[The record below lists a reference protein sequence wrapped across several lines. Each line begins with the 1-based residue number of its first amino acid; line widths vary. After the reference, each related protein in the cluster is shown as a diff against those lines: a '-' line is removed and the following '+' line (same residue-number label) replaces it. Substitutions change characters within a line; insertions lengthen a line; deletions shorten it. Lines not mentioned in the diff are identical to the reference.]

1 MQPDSLEFWIDLNL
15 PSVLAEWIR
24 DEHQLKAKTFSELN
38 FENTKDYEVFKMAAL
53 NPCIVVITTK
63 DYDFV
68 EMTDFP
74 GTLPKVLYMNI
85 GNVTNKQLKEIFNN
99 HFPEAIKLLSKTNQ
113 QLIEITN

>member
-1 MQPDSLEFWIDLNL
+1 MQPDSLEFWIDMNL

-24 DEHQLKAKTFSELN
+24 DEHELKAKTFSELD
-38 FENTKDYEVFKMAAL
+38 FENTKDYEVFEMAAL
-53 NPCIVVITTK
+53 NPCVVVITTK

-68 EMTDFP
+68 DMTELA
-74 GTLPKVLYMNI
+74 GSIPKVLYINI
-85 GNVTNKQLKEIFNN
+85 GNVTNKQLKEIFHD